1 MIYKMLALNI
11 EGTLLQDNGRLGK
24 TTKEAIEYAGA
35 KGIAVTLITS
45 KNFASAHRIAKWL
58 KLHSSLITHQG
69 AYIAS
74 ELDKPIFVRRISE
87 EATRDLVRFLE
98 GFQAQIRLV
107 SERFTLSNRVKR
119 PNKLMGK
126 VIYQTSNPFSY
137 AEQYVDDLSAKLE
150 QTPLSPPKIEVIFS
164 DGEDIQAAKKAI
176 ANMFHE
182 VDCIVCGNGKLDIV
196 PAGISKL
203 RGLLYVCDR
212 MNIRREE
219 VVVIGSGLD
228 DLSLVEWAGLG
239 VAMGNAHPAVKNA
252 SDWVTRSNN
261 ENGVSYMVK
270 EHFRKQQPID
280 FLKKMKLLK

>member
-11 EGTLLQDNGRLGK
+11 EGTLLQDNGRISRA
-24 TTKEAIEYAGA
+24 TKEAIEYAGG

-45 KNFASAHRIAKWL
+45 KNFASAHRIAKML
-58 KLHSSLITHQG
+58 KLNSSLITHQG

-87 EATRDLVRFLE
+87 EVTHDLVRFLE
-98 GFQAQIRLV
+98 GFQAQVRLV
-107 SERFTLSNRVKR
+107 SERFTLSNKVRQ
-119 PNKLMGK
+119 PNRLIGR

-137 AEQYVDDLSAKLE
+137 AEQYVDSLSEKLD
-150 QTPLSPPKIEVIFS
+150 QAPLSPPKIEVTFFN
-164 DGEDIQAAKKAI
+164 EQDIQDAKKAI
-176 ANMFHE
+176 SNMFDE
-182 VDCIVCGNGKLDIV
+182 VDCIVCENGKLDIV

-212 MNIRREE
+212 MNIRCEE

-228 DLSLVEWAGLG
+228 DLPLIEWAGLG
-239 VAMGNAHPAVKNA
+239 VAMGNAPATVKNA

-270 EHFRKQQPID
+270 EHFRKQQPIE
-280 FLKKMKLLK
+280 FLKKLKLLK

>member
-24 TTKEAIEYAGA
+24 TTKEAIEYACA

-98 GFQAQIRLV
+98 GFHAQIRLV
-107 SERFTLSNRVKR
+107 SERFTLSNRVKH

-150 QTPLSPPKIEVIFS
+150 QTPLSPPKIEVVFS

-228 DLSLVEWAGLG
+228 DLPLVEWAGLG

>member
-87 EATRDLVRFLE
+87 EATRDLVRLLE
-98 GFQAQIRLV
+98 GFHAQIRLV
-107 SERFTLSNRVKR
+107 SERFTLSNRVKH

-126 VIYQTSNPFSY
+126 VIYQKSNPFSY

-176 ANMFHE
+176 TNMFHE
-182 VDCIVCGNGKLDIV
+182 VDCIFCGNGKLDIV

-228 DLSLVEWAGLG
+228 DLPLVEWAGLG